1 MPRGDKSK
9 YTDKQER
16 KAEHIEASYEK
27 RGVPKKGGRSA
38 RVGDGQQGRW
48 RRQEARR
55 IGARQDHRTSRRE
68 EGRQEGWR
76 CVRCAPGDCAQGIRE
91 EGGGHAQASRN
102 IIYRPFGGITW
113 MLECTAALPSAV
125 TLRSVVLMKR
135 PIGDSACV
143 PLLSGP

>member
-9 YTDKQER
+9 YTDKQEG
-16 KAEHIEASYEK
+16 KAEHIEESYEK
-27 RGVPKKGGRSA
+27 RGVPKKEAEA

-55 IGARQDHRTSRRE
+55 IGARQNDRTSRCE
-68 EGRQEGWR
+68 EGRHEGWR
-76 CVRCAPGDCAQGIRE
+76 CVCFAPGRFRQGIRE

-102 IIYRPFGGITW
+102 VIYRPFGGITW
-113 MLECTAALPSAV
+113 MLEWTAALPSAV

>member
-16 KAEHIEASYEK
+16 KAEHIEESYEK
-27 RGVPKKGGRSA
+27 RGVPKKEA
-38 RVGDGQQGRW
+38 
-48 RRQEARR
+48 EARAWATVNKDDGGGKKPGGSGR
-55 IGARQDHRTSRRE
+55 GKTTGHPAAKKGGKKGGAASAARPAAARKASTKKSS
-68 EGRQEGWR
+68 
-76 CVRCAPGDCAQGIRE
+76 
-91 EGGGHAQASRN
+91 GHAQASRN
-102 IIYRPFGGITW
+102 VIYRPFGGITW

-135 PIGDSACV
+135 PIGDRACA